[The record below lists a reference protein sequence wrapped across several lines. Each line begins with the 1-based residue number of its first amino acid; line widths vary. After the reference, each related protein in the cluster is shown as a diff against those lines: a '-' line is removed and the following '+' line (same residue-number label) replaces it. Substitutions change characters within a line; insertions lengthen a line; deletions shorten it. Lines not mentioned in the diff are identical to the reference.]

1 MNTAAKGRRYEYKTR
16 KALEAVGYLCIRSAA
31 SKGHFDIIS
40 LGSHGT
46 VRLIQVKVNVRVT
59 PAEREDLEMLAKRF
73 SKFSIELWSW
83 KDRVK
88 EPLIEVF

>member
-1 MNTAAKGRRYEYKTR
+1 MNTAAKGRRFEYKTR
-16 KALEAVGYLCIRSAA
+16 KRLEEVGYYCIRSAA
-31 SKGHFDIIS
+31 SKGHFDVIA
-40 LGSHGT
+40 LGSHGS

-59 PAEREDLEMLAKRF
+59 PVEREELEMLARKYRY
-73 SKFSIELWSW
+73 FSIELWSW